1 MNNKLASRQF
11 DGINVDNGNR
21 KVWEHGDLDQIES
34 DIQRLGQSKSSQV
47 IVTSSL

>member
-11 DGINVDNGNR
+11 DGIKVDKKNR

-34 DIQRLGQSKSSQV
+34 DTLRLEQPEW
-47 IVTSSL
+47 